1 MAYPFVPFVVYFSIK
16 LVRFTSINKTSSS
29 MFDWPFGA
37 VTVGFQT
44 QWKKQTQ
51 GQDPATK
58 NLVG

>member
-1 MAYPFVPFVVYFSIK
+1 
-16 LVRFTSINKTSSS
+16 